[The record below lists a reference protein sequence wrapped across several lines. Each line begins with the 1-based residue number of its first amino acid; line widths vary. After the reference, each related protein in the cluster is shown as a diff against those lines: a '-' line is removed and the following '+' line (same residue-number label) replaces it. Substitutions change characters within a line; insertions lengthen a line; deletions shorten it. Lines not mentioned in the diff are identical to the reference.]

1 MQHTHRVSTTR
12 LEAFSDGVIA
22 VAATLL
28 VLELVVP
35 VPGPHHDGT
44 LVHRLLEDWPDYAA
58 YVISFATVGIV
69 WINHHAM
76 ISRLRQTDH
85 TILVLNLLLLMTIGF
100 LPFATKLMATYVR
113 QPLGQDT
120 AAFVYDGA
128 FLLMG
133 VAFGTLNRHI
143 LVVKT
148 HLLITPLDDRAR
160 RQVLIRS
167 VSGIAPYVLAAPL
180 AFVSPYITLGICGAV
195 ALYYGSPLASSST

>member
-1 MQHTHRVSTTR
+1 MQHTGAVSTTR

-28 VLELVVP
+28 VLGLVVP
-35 VPGPHHDGT
+35 APVAHDDGT
-44 LVHRLLEDWPDYAA
+44 LAHRLLADWPNYAA
-58 YVISFATVGIV
+58 YVISFATIGII

-76 ISRLRQTDH
+76 IGRLRQTDH
-85 TILVLNLLLLMTIGF
+85 TILVLNLILLLTIGF